1 MLPPEELAKTQ
12 RPIRFSPLSWLFVSW
27 MDPLLWRG
35 YKHPLQPEDL
45 FGMRDSDRADTLSS
59 VLDSF
64 RDELKIYHAAETARA
79 THCKAGVST
88 SGNAKHEPS
97 VTSGKLTR
105 RPPSLLSALSKR
117 FGFTWL
123 ISGIL
128 YALSIAAQLA
138 VPTFIQ
144 QVIYYLQ
151 SDTDPFA
158 KSQLFM
164 PNGLSIAFTI
174 FGLQILSTLFGRS
187 YEQIVR
193 TVTINAR
200 TALMGA
206 IYEKSLILSGEA
218 RQTFSKGR
226 ILNLINVDVQSLT
239 EISQQLH
246 NVWATPLQVVITI
259 VLLRNLIGNAMFF
272 SFVVL
277 GVSAAIQGGT
287 LTPLYSVDQ
296 KYRAASDSRLKAI
309 REMLYAIRSIKLH
322 AWEPFFYNRVTG
334 FRNAQMAM
342 LKIISIIFCL
352 FIALGQVTPS
362 LMPVVGLI
370 VWVKQYAPGQILD
383 PAVVFPALSLYTI
396 LAGPLFQLPQLGLIV
411 VETSVS
417 FKRIQSFLLATE
429 IEPLRTDKLEPTDDE
444 GAAISFHNA
453 SFKWDAELKD
463 GTDEGSKEGKR
474 NSGPGEKNSDSNSR
488 ASDDKSKTPG
498 KTRSRR
504 KYDAKAEEEIDL
516 SSTELEPFFRNL
528 SLTIPAGKLTCI
540 VGPVGAGKSSL
551 LSAIIGEMTVV
562 APTNSSAG
570 SLSGSAVPP
579 VSPVTIKGRIAYAP
593 QQPWIL
599 TETVDGNISFSG
611 GSAGRDPLQQEEWMK
626 FVIGAAMLEADLE
639 TLPAGR
645 KTLVGEKGVNLSG
658 GQQAR
663 VALARA
669 IYQDADI
676 YLLDDPISALDAHVG
691 AAVFERCIKSALS
704 SKTVVLVTHQLHLLP
719 YADLVVVLDK
729 GTVAQ
734 KGKFKDLIQDDA
746 GALAGM
752 MRGYTVGEHGETDK
766 TRRASH
772 RTTASSTADP
782 AVDGATEY
790 VAEND
795 FTVGER
801 NEPMTQ
807 MPAVTAG
814 QDHDIIEEEDRVTG
828 RVERKVWIHFFKAA
842 GGWIV
847 LVPILI
853 FAAVQQGATVMG
865 SQWLSWWA
873 QDRFKLELNGYI
885 RIYGA
890 LGGVQASSVFVW
902 TGLLIGG
909 LFAASVYYHNAALT
923 RLMTAPMS
931 FFESQPIGRIL
942 NRFSRDI
949 ESVDMMIWDLFYIVI
964 STGATLISSLALI
977 VGNVPILLAL
987 IVPLLCVYYFI
998 MVFYRASRTELKRLD
1013 STQRSPLYAHISET
1027 LAGLSSI
1034 RAFQAENRFISRQ
1047 RLLTDLSNSPNYLY
1061 AFSPIWVSIRIELL
1075 SALITLAISLLGV
1088 TGKVDSASIGLTLTY
1103 ALGVIESV
1111 GLLIRMFAQLEAEM
1125 NSIERLEHYCT
1136 EIPNEAATTLP
1147 TDPDLT
1153 WPSSG
1158 AVTIS
1163 NLEVR
1168 YPSRPDHAVLKDFS
1182 IEVRP
1187 GEKIGVVGRTGSGKS
1202 TLLTVLFRL
1211 VEPTAGTI
1219 LIDGVNILEIGLT
1232 TLRSRLQIITQEP
1245 TLLTGT
1251 IRSNLDVDS
1260 KHTDAEVWEV
1270 LALVGMKEYVAGLPE
1285 KLDGPVTESGA
1296 NLSVGQRQ
1304 LLCLG
1309 RAIIHKSKLLFL
1321 DEATASVDQ
1330 AADLLIQE
1338 SLRTHFADATVIS
1351 IAHRLNTIAA
1361 FDRVLVLNHGAI
1373 VEFDTP
1379 AALLEKPPGEG
1390 AVFRGL
1396 AEATGTRNFAALKEA
1411 ARASMA
1417 KP

>member
-1 MLPPEELAKTQ
+1 
-12 RPIRFSPLSWLFVSW
+12 
-27 MDPLLWRG
+27 
-35 YKHPLQPEDL
+35 
-45 FGMRDSDRADTLSS
+45 MRDSDRADALSS

-64 RDELKIYHAAETARA
+64 REELKAYHANEAAGAAHRSAE
-79 THCKAGVST
+79 GPT
-88 SGNAKHEPS
+88 SGNATHKPS
-97 VTSGKLTR
+97 VASAKLR
-105 RPPSLLSALSKR
+105 RGPPSLLSALTKR
-117 FGFTWL
+117 FGLTWL

-151 SDTDPFA
+151 SGTDPYS
-158 KSQLFM
+158 KSHLFM

-187 YEQIVR
+187 YEQIVK

-200 TALMGA
+200 TALLGA

-218 RQTFSKGR
+218 RQTFSQGQ
-226 ILNLINVDVQSLT
+226 ILNLINVDIQSLT
-239 EISQQLH
+239 EFSQQLH
-246 NVWATPLQVVITI
+246 NVWATPLQVAVTI

-277 GVSAAIQGGT
+277 GVSAAIQGGA

-296 KYRAASDSRLKAI
+296 KFRAASDSRLKAI
-309 REMLYAIRSIKLH
+309 REMLYAMRSIKLH
-322 AWEPFFYNRVTG
+322 AWEPFFYSRVTG
-334 FRNAQMAM
+334 FRDAQTAK
-342 LKIISIIFCL
+342 LKIISIAFCL
-352 FIALGQVTPS
+352 FLALGQVTPS

-411 VETSVS
+411 VGTSVS
-417 FKRIQSFLLATE
+417 FKRIQSFLLAAE
-429 IEPLRTDKLEPTDDE
+429 SQPLRTDTMEPTGDAV
-444 GAAISFHNA
+444 AAISFNNA
-453 SFKWDAELKD
+453 SFKWDVERKEDTEEGAK
-463 GTDEGSKEGKR
+463 EGSR
-474 NSGPGEKNSDSNSR
+474 DPGQVGKNSDSNG
-488 ASDDKSKTPG
+488 SDEKSKGPG
-498 KTRSRR
+498 KRRLRR
-504 KYDAKAEEEIDL
+504 KNDPKAEDEVDL
-516 SSTELEPFFRNL
+516 SSSEARPFFRDL
-528 SLTIPAGKLTCI
+528 SLSIPAGRLTCI

-551 LSAIIGEMTVV
+551 LSAIIGEMTV
-562 APTNSSAG
+562 AKPTKSSAG
-570 SLSGSAVPP
+570 SPTGSTVPP
-579 VSPVTIKGRIAYAP
+579 VPPVTIKGRIAYAP

-599 TETVDGNISFSG
+599 TETVDENITFSG
-611 GSAGRDPLQQEEWMK
+611 GSPGRDPLQEEEWMK
-626 FVIGAAMLEADLE
+626 FVIEAAMLDADLE

-645 KTLVGEKGVNLSG
+645 KTLIGEKGVNLSG

-669 IYQDADI
+669 LYQDADI

-691 AAVFERCIKSALS
+691 AAVFERCIKRALS

-719 YADLVVVLDK
+719 YADLIVVLDK

-734 KGKFKDLIQDDA
+734 RGTYRDLIQDEA
-746 GALAGM
+746 GPLAGM
-752 MRGYTVGEHGETDK
+752 MRGYTVGGRGEMER

-772 RTTASSTADP
+772 RTTASSSADP
-782 AVDGATEY
+782 AIDDTAEDVAEYDGAVNEI
-790 VAEND
+790 
-795 FTVGER
+795 
-801 NEPMTQ
+801 NEPKTR
-807 MPAVTAG
+807 MPTAVASG
-814 QDHDIIEEEDRVTG
+814 DRDIIEEEDRATG
-828 RVERKVWIHFFKAA
+828 RVERKVWTHFFKAA
-842 GGWIV
+842 GGWVVI
-847 LVPILI
+847 VPILI
-853 FAAVQQGATVMG
+853 FAAVQQGATMMG
-865 SQWLSWWA
+865 SQWLTWWA

-890 LGGVQASSVFVW
+890 LGGVQAVSVFVW
-902 TGLLIGG
+902 TGLLNGG
-909 LFAASVYYHNAALT
+909 LFAASVYYHKAALT
-923 RLMTAPMS
+923 RLMRAPMS

-942 NRFSRDI
+942 NRFSKDM
-949 ESVDMMIWDLFYIVI
+949 ESVDVMIWDLFYLVI
-964 STGATLISSLALI
+964 ATGSTLISSLALI

-987 IVPLLCVYYFI
+987 VVPLLCLYFFI

-1034 RAFQAENRFISRQ
+1034 RAFQAEKRFISRQ

-1061 AFSPIWVSIRIELL
+1061 DFSPIWVSIRIELL

-1103 ALGVIESV
+1103 GLGVIESV
-1111 GLLIRMFAQLEAEM
+1111 GMLIRMFAQLEAEM
-1125 NSIERLEHYCT
+1125 NSVERLEHYCT
-1136 EIPNEAATTLP
+1136 EIPIEAATELP
-1147 TDPDLT
+1147 TDPDFP
-1153 WPSSG
+1153 WPSYG

-1168 YPSRPDHAVLKDFS
+1168 YPSRPDRAVLKDFC

-1202 TLLTVLFRL
+1202 TLLTALFRL

-1219 LIDGVNILEIGLT
+1219 LIDGVNISEIGLK

-1251 IRSNLDVDS
+1251 IRSNLDVEN

-1270 LALVGMKEYVAGLPE
+1270 LALVGMKEYVKGLPD

-1321 DEATASVDQ
+1321 DEATASVDPT
-1330 AADLLIQE
+1330 ADLLIQK

-1361 FDRVLVLNHGAI
+1361 FDRILVLDHGAI

-1379 AALLEKPPGEG
+1379 AALLDKPPGEG

-1396 AEATGTRNFAALKEA
+1396 AEATGARNFAALKK
-1411 ARASMA
+1411 ASQTRMG